1 MGRRLAVIAGV
12 LGVCAGAYLLVGLT
26 GPLGFVL
33 PYRAGKLAALAL
45 VAVALSVAT
54 VLFQTITANRILTP
68 SLMGFDALYVLVLT
82 IMVQAL
88 GTSGFAALSPLTLF
102 AINLAGLAG
111 LGLAL
116 FAVLMRLAKGDMVRL
131 CLTGVVLG
139 LLIRSATQLLQRLI
153 DPGDYQVV
161 QSLSVARFT
170 QIDGT
175 LLAIAAAAVG
185 AGVALAW
192 RLRHRLDVLA
202 LGDATATGL
211 GEPPAR
217 LQRQTLLLICLLVG
231 SATALAGPMAS
242 GGFGPSSFFGLVVV
256 AFARL
261 VIPTHRHAVLI
272 PAAALIGAVV
282 LIGGQL
288 VLERLLSLSTPLI
301 VVIELIGG
309 ATFLILLLKRRAA

>member
-1 MGRRLAVIAGV
+1 MGRRLALIAGV
-12 LGVCAGAYLLVGLT
+12 LGVCAGAYMLVGLT
-26 GPLGFVL
+26 GPLGFVV

-82 IMVQAL
+82 VMVQAL
-88 GTSGFAALSPLTLF
+88 GASGFAALSPLTLF
-102 AINLAGLAG
+102 AVNLAGLAG
-111 LGLAL
+111 LGLVL
-116 FAVLMRLAKGDMVRL
+116 FVVLMRLAKGDMVRL

-139 LLIRSATQLLQRLI
+139 LLIRSATHLLQRLI

-170 QIDGT
+170 QVDGT

-192 RLRHRLDVLA
+192 RLRHRLDVLD
-202 LGDATATGL
+202 LGEAAATGL

-217 LQRQTLLLICLLVG
+217 LHRQALLLICLLVG

-261 VIPTHRHAVLI
+261 VTPTHRHAVLI
-272 PAAALIGAVV
+272 PSAALIGAVV